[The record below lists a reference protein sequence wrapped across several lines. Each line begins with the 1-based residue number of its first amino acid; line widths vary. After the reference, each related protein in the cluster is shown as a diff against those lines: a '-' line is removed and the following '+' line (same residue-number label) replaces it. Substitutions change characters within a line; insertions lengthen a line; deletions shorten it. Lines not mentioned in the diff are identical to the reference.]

1 MCGIVGVVHRD
12 QGRPVPAELVRQ
24 MCDAIRHRGPDDE
37 GIYTGE
43 NVGLGMRRL
52 SIIDLA
58 GGHQPIY
65 NEDGSKLIVFNGEIY
80 NYRDLRARLLAS
92 GSHTLR
98 TASDTESILHLYE
111 DLGARCVEPLRGMF
125 GFAIWDRTR
134 RSLLLARDRFGIKP
148 VYYIDAPWGLAFAS
162 ELKALHAVGMT
173 GGELDWEALDM
184 YFQVGYI
191 PAPASPYTRVRKLPP
206 GHTLEWRDGTI
217 TIRQYWDLPRT
228 QSATPAQVAERVLDW
243 FDQSVAAHMIADV
256 PVAAFLSGGLDSSAV
271 VASMAQ
277 TGDHP
282 HAFTA
287 RYTGSSS
294 AAADES
300 GLATLLANRYGA
312 ELEIVDVSPGL
323 NGLLEPIVK
332 ALDEPQADESSVPSW
347 LISQAVAK
355 KYKVALVGTGGDELF
370 AGYRR
375 HLGLLVGELYHQVPA
390 PLRKGL
396 ARLASMLP
404 EPRDASLGR
413 DRLKRFLRTSAG
425 ELPARYL
432 GYLSRLPDEVRPGL
446 YATATGALIAGN
458 PASRHFEQVYR
469 AGGSPHG
476 LRAALYL
483 DYKTYLPDD
492 ILMLSDRI
500 SMAHSLEVR
509 VPFVDHELVEQ
520 IFPLPDSLKISVR
533 RPKPLLR
540 AAMRT
545 RLPEEHFRA
554 PKRGF
559 VGPTAAWLRGEL
571 RPVIED
577 ELSSARLA
585 RLGFFDPTTIGRLM
599 REHFEG
605 RQNRE
610 GILWG
615 LLCFSTWHR
624 LYQEGPAIAPYAPR

>member
-1 MCGIVGVVHRD
+1 MCGITGIFDTRGQRD
-12 QGRPVPAELVRQ
+12 IDRDVLTRMNESQH
-24 MCDAIRHRGPDDE
+24 HRGPDE
-37 GIYTGE
+37 GGLHVEPGI
-43 NVGLGMRRL
+43 GLGHRRL
-52 SIIDLA
+52 SIIDLST
-58 GGHQPIY
+58 GQQPLC
-65 NEDGSKLIVFNGEIY
+65 NEDQSVWVVFNGEIY
-80 NYRDLRARLLAS
+80 NYRELRARLLAS
-92 GSHTLR
+92 GSHTLK
-98 TASDTESILHLYE
+98 TVSDTESVLHLYE
-111 DLGARCVEPLRGMF
+111 DLGAGCVDPLRGMF

-134 RSLLLARDRFGIKP
+134 RHLLVARDRFGIKP
-148 VYYIDAPWGLAFAS
+148 IYYVEAPWGLAFAS

-184 YFQVGYI
+184 YFQIGYI
-191 PAPASPYTRVRKLPP
+191 PAPSSPYTRVRKLPP
-206 GHTLEWRDGTI
+206 GHTLEWQDGTV

-271 VASMAQ
+271 VASMAR
-277 TGDHP
+277 TGEHP

-287 RYTGSSS
+287 RYTGSS
-294 AAADES
+294 AEKADES
-300 GLATLLANRYGA
+300 GLATLLAKRYGA
-312 ELEIVDVSPGL
+312 ELEIVDVNPGL
-323 NGLLEPIVK
+323 QGLLEPIVR

-347 LISQAVAK
+347 LISQAVAR

-390 PLRKGL
+390 PLRSGL
-396 ARLASMLP
+396 SRLASMLP

-425 ELPARYL
+425 ELPSRYL
-432 GYLSRLPDEVRPGL
+432 GYLSRLPEDVRPGL
-446 YATATGALIAGN
+446 YAGSTGARINGN
-458 PASRHFEQVYR
+458 PAGRHFEQVYR

-520 IFPLPDSLKISVR
+520 IFPLPDSLKVSVR

-540 AAMRT
+540 EALKN
-545 RLPEEHFRA
+545 RLPQEHFQA

-559 VGPTAAWLRGEL
+559 VGPTAAWIRGEL

-577 ELSSARLA
+577 ELSSARLG
-585 RLGFFDPTTIGRLM
+585 RLGFFDPKTIARLM
-599 REHFEG
+599 NEHFEG

-624 LYQEGPAIAPYAPR
+624 LYQEGPAIAPYDPR